1 MLKELKISNGNLEL
15 KFNEY
20 TYEYTVTVASSVKSL
35 ELEYVLDESAILE
48 IVDNVLDEKENIV
61 ILNVANDKDI
71 KEYKLY
77 VYKEDEQTV
86 SGIDNYMKE
95 LELSKIDNI
104 DIYKV
109 QFLTIGIF
117 LAIIIVFSIIFRKKS
132 HRI

>member
-1 MLKELKISNGNLEL
+1 MLKELKILNGNLEL

-20 TYEYTVTVASSVKSL
+20 TYEYTVTVDSSVKSL
-35 ELEYVLDESAILE
+35 ELEYVLDESATLE

-61 ILNVANDKDI
+61 ILNVANEKDI

-132 HRI
+132 HKI